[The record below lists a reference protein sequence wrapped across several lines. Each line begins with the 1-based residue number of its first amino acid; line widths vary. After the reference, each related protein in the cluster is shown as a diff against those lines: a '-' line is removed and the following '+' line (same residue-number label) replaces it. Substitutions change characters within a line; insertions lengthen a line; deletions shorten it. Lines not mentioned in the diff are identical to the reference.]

1 MHECFSQQGNMVLSC
16 SVITGVCTMRESL
29 KNHLTRGQVI
39 PPVSTLVS
47 QLLVQETV
55 LPGAS
60 VFPLRGCYNQAPVVI

>member
-1 MHECFSQQGNMVLSC
+1 
-16 SVITGVCTMRESL
+16 MRESL

-39 PPVSTLVS
+39 PSVSTLVS